1 MTAFRQ
7 RHSRCGEGGTVL
19 FRQVGQQDSLFG
31 FRETSRQRMKPS
43 MCVSAVSAL
52 LTKCYCTLQG
62 PVNNYSRGEA
72 KRDVVVCYC
81 IHLGR
86 KRHGSQLMN
95 QLEQGIEVSIGA
107 RKPGLLELAIMLCSY
122 VLSLYPF
129 GERGGE
135 YLIVSCKMEQFLAE
149 GLKKKPYNLL
159 QHCSSLFP
167 VQSKLPSCEKTN
179 LFEFFPKEVL
189 KLLSCF

>member
-1 MTAFRQ
+1 
-7 RHSRCGEGGTVL
+7 
-19 FRQVGQQDSLFG
+19 
-31 FRETSRQRMKPS
+31 MKPS

-86 KRHGSQLMN
+86 RRHGSQLMN

-149 GLKKKPYNLL
+149 GLKKKTL
-159 QHCSSLFP
+159 
-167 VQSKLPSCEKTN
+167 
-179 LFEFFPKEVL
+179 
-189 KLLSCF
+189 